1 MAVWIILLIV
11 LIAAG
16 VVTLRV
22 RYELTHPEVTRYT
35 IKTNKL
41 LSSEQTRIIYIAD
54 LHSRTYGENNIRL
67 IQMITKT
74 KPDFIVLGGDMITAG
89 GNAEKDQNTYDL
101 INGLA
106 NVAPIYYTPGNH
118 EKKLEINSRQKERHE
133 EWKRELESLDI
144 PYLKD
149 GKSVLTEDICLYG
162 LDIDIRYY
170 KKFEEK
176 PKLRQSNISAKLGQ
190 PDTRKFNIL
199 AAHTPEFFDAYVKSD
214 YDLVLCGH
222 YHGGVAV
229 LGKFGPLISPD
240 FKFRPE
246 HAGGLY
252 KKGDTR
258 VVVTR
263 GIGSHS
269 VNIRL
274 FNRPE
279 IVLIVI
285 KREE

>member
-1 MAVWIILLIV
+1 MAVWIILLIILAV
-11 LIAAG
+11 AG
-16 VVTLRV
+16 AVALRI
-22 RYELTHPEVTRYT
+22 RYELNHPEVTRYT
-35 IKTNKL
+35 IKTSKL
-41 LSSEQTRIIYIAD
+41 LSSEQIRIIYIAD
-54 LHSRTYGENNIRL
+54 LHSRKYGENNIRL
-67 IQMITKT
+67 IQMITRT

-89 GNAEKDQNTYDL
+89 DRSEKDQNAYDL

-118 EKKLEINSRQKERHE
+118 EKKLEINNKQKDRYVQWTH
-133 EWKRELESLDI
+133 ELESLDV

-149 GKSVLTEDICLYG
+149 KGAVLTEDICLYG
-162 LDIDIRYY
+162 LDIDLKYY
-170 KKFEEK
+170 KKFDEK
-176 PKLRQSNISAKLGQ
+176 PKLRPSNISDKLGK
-190 PDTRKFNIL
+190 PDITKFNIL
-199 AAHTPEFFDAYVKSD
+199 AAHTPEFFDTYVKSD

-229 LGKFGPLISPD
+229 LGQFGPLISPD

-258 VVVTR
+258 VIVTR
-263 GIGSHS
+263 GIGSHTI
-269 VNIRL
+269 NIRL

-279 IVLIVI
+279 IVLIDI